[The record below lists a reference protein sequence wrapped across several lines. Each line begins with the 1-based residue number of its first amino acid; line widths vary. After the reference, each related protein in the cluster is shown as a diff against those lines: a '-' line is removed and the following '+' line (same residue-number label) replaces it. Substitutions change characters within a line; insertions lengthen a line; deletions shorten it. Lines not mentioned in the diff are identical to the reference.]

1 MSEATA
7 TTDLEGR
14 GYLRRSSWK
23 WISFAAVLAC
33 TSLICLVLGGAF
45 NERSPVTGEPKLS
58 TESKAGDVAAAARG
72 FRLLTTKPY
81 LSQDF
86 DQEVFDALPS
96 VWERSA
102 RLAAEQATPE
112 ERRRM
117 IFARYGL
124 TEHPDEPRRTALQY
138 APSADGGWTM
148 NCLACHTGKVAGK
161 VVYGAPNSLYDLQT
175 LTEDVRS
182 VKFSQGKRF
191 THMDSGSL
199 LYPLGG
205 SIGTT
210 NAVMFG
216 QILLAYR
223 DQDLTFHREASLP
236 KMTHHDMDAIPWWHY
251 KKKQRI
257 YVDAFAPRDHRAL
270 MQFLLIPR
278 NGPDKFA
285 EWESDYRDI
294 EAWILSLEAP
304 KYPFAIDANLAD
316 TGKHLFN
323 KNCAECHGRY
333 DGDAS
338 DSADTASAW
347 PERIVPLE
355 EVGTDPVRLEALTV
369 EGRKKYGDSWFAR
382 NTSTKII
389 ADPKGYVAPPLD
401 GVWASAPYLH
411 NGSVPT
417 LWDMLHPTSRPI
429 VWKRTVDGYDREKV
443 GLETARMDELP
454 KPDRGDSRAAR
465 HYFDTRLRSKSAAGH
480 TYPGA
485 LSEPEKQA
493 VLEYLKTL

>member
-1 MSEATA
+1 MSEKSSVSVRRDRRVS
-7 TTDLEGR
+7 DL
-14 GYLRRSSWK
+14 
-23 WISFAAVLAC
+23 IPAIV
-33 TSLICLVLGGAF
+33 
-45 NERSPVTGEPKLS
+45 
-58 TESKAGDVAAAARG
+58 VAAAAIFACAPFAVAAEPPPASQAERG

-86 DQEVFDALPS
+86 DQAVFDALPS
-96 VWERSA
+96 TWDRESK
-102 RLAAEQATPE
+102 LAAERATPD

-117 IFARYGL
+117 TFARYGL
-124 TEHPDEPRRTALQY
+124 TEHPDGPRRTALQY
-138 APSADGGWTM
+138 VASPDDGWTM

-161 VVYGAPNSLYDLQT
+161 VVYGAPNTLYDLQS

-182 VKFSQGKRF
+182 VKFTQGKRF

-210 NAVMFG
+210 NAVSFG

-223 DQDLTFHREASLP
+223 DADLKFHREYSLP
-236 KMTHHDMDAIPWWHY
+236 KLTHHDMDAIPWWHY
-251 KKKQRI
+251 KRKKRI

-285 EWESDYRDI
+285 EWENDYRDI

-304 KYPFAIDANLAD
+304 KYPYPIDAKLAAE
-316 TGKHLFN
+316 GKLLFN

-333 DGDAS
+333 DGGAPGGANGGES
-338 DSADTASAW
+338 NW
-347 PERIVPLE
+347 PERIVPLAE
-355 EVGTDPVRLEALTV
+355 IGTDPVRLSALGV
-369 EGRKKYGDSWFAR
+369 EGRKKYGDSWFTR
-382 NTSTKII
+382 TSSTQVL
-389 ADPKGYVAPPLD
+389 ADPGGYVAPPLD

-417 LWDMLHPTSRPI
+417 LWDLMHPASRPV
-429 VWKRTVDGYDREKV
+429 VWKRTPDGYDQTKV
-443 GLETARMDELP
+443 GLEVTRLEELP
-454 KPDRGDSRAAR
+454 QADRSDRRAAR
-465 HYFDTRLRSKSAAGH
+465 RYFDTRLKSKSAAGH
-480 TYPGA
+480 DYPAA

-493 VLEYLKTL
+493 VIEYLKTL